1 MKLIFIQLLILNLNL
16 FSIFLF
22 SQNQNISNFK
32 SEALQ
37 LISEGRYGEAIDV
50 LNKYVS
56 ANPNSADG
64 FNLRGIC
71 YEKRGNYEYAVYDF
85 RTAKKLKP
93 NDNEI
98 SSNLNRT
105 TSDWYKLLY
114 NKIEGHKREIAINPN
129 IAKNYLEIGKCYKNL
144 GNWSEAE
151 IWYDIYLE
159 KEAASSDEIIRY
171 TEILARNNNISKGEP
186 ILKSYTERFP
196 DDHRL
201 WSRYG
206 YFTLWLG
213 KNKIAIQAFTKS
225 LEIRPYFKEAMDGLD
240 LAKGKGYVY
249 SINDTTSRF
258 NYGMPPP
265 VKQYEIDRLYRVLK
279 NNPADDESRFKLVDE
294 LVIANRFEEAYQQLQ
309 VLSANFSEQDRFK
322 ELWLRVTTLRKSYYA
337 DRIRFYEEQLSKDPT
352 NKKALL
358 ELAKFYSYNKDYT
371 LAVNLY
377 KSYLLNYPNDYEAR
391 YNLAQIL
398 MWQNDLC
405 EAAMAAEGL
414 IKSAPDNKDYLLLAA
429 QINYWLDEDLLYAKS
444 LFERVL
450 ILDPKNAEAMYGL
463 ANLYIRTD
471 NLSDAEKLI
480 GEISLIDSSSQQLVL
495 LQKSFK
501 NAKTQSE
508 LVQSNKLLEEARIYS
523 SNKDYDSS
531 IKLFKKYL
539 ENEPDN
545 RQVKLELANVYIAN
559 SELDKS
565 IKIYDELL
573 KSSSQ
578 YEIEKQRAKVY
589 LWSGDSLLALREF
602 RKLNQKYPD
611 DIETKLMLGDSYL
624 QAGQMQNARI
634 IYEDL
639 LLKSPESHI
648 LKTRLGWLGG
658 SDKFS
663 FDKFPTYIQLIP
675 RASYF
680 TDNADFSY
688 SNIGLGFDFG
698 ATNYLAFG
706 FSASGGKLSSANDN
720 LRFNQIKG
728 SAYVRFNEIF
738 SGIGSFGQTYFVNDL
753 QENIVEVSLTA
764 QNKNIFNLTAFL
776 NYSDAVF
783 ILYSP
788 FLVNT
793 RLNAYYFG
801 LNGEYKFKNNLV
813 ISGKYS
819 YIDVSDENSG
829 NQFVA
834 RLGKVFESELTAG
847 YEYYFYSFKTET
859 QLYWSPKNFESH
871 SLWADWVLYKDNT
884 FDFTI
889 GGKIGLI
896 PQSDFILSEFYASI
910 NYHIVTNLL
919 FQTRFT
925 TGSSFRSNTGY
936 RSNSIQ
942 ASIIWGL

>member
-1 MKLIFIQLLILNLNL
+1 MKLFFYQLLILNLTL
-16 FSIFLF
+16 FSTSLF
-22 SQNQNISNFK
+22 SQNNLSSK
-32 SEALQ
+32 YKAEALQ
-37 LISEGRYGEAIDV
+37 LISVGRYGEAIDV

-56 ANPNSADG
+56 ENPSAADG

-93 NDNEI
+93 NDDEI

-114 NKIEGHKREIAINPN
+114 NKIEGHKREIAINSN

-151 IWYDIYLE
+151 IWYDTYLE
-159 KEAASSDEIIRY
+159 KETASSDEIIRY
-171 TEILARNNNISKGEP
+171 SEILAKNNHISKGEP
-186 ILKSYTERFP
+186 ILKSYTERFS

-213 KNKIAIQAFTKS
+213 KNKIAIEAFTKS

-240 LAKGKGYVY
+240 LAKGKGYIY

-258 NYGMPPP
+258 NYGMQPT

-279 NNPADDESRFKLVDE
+279 NKPSDSESRFKLVDE
-294 LVIANRFEEAYQQLQ
+294 LITADRYEEAYEQLKI
-309 VLSANFSEQDRFK
+309 LSPNFSDEQRFK
-322 ELWLRVTTLRKSYYA
+322 DLWFKVTTLRKSYYA
-337 DRIRFYEEQLSKDPT
+337 DRIRFYEEKLSKDPA
-352 NKKALL
+352 NKESLL
-358 ELAKFYSYNKDYT
+358 ELAKFYSYNQDYT
-371 LAVNLY
+371 LAANIY
-377 KSYLLNYPNDYEAR
+377 KSYLLNYPNDYEVR
-391 YNLAQIL
+391 YKLAQIL
-398 MWQNDLC
+398 MWQNNLC
-405 EAAMAAEGL
+405 EAAEESEKL
-414 IKSAPDNKDYLLLAA
+414 IKSSPHNKNYLLLAA
-429 QINYWLDEDLLYAKS
+429 QINYWLDKDLVYTQS
-444 LFERVL
+444 LFEKVL
-450 ILDPKNAEAMYGL
+450 VLDPQNGEAMYGL
-463 ANLYIRTD
+463 ANLYVRSN
-471 NLSDAEKLI
+471 NLADAKKLI
-480 GEISLIDSSSQQLVL
+480 NEISLYDSSSQKFIL
-495 LQKSFK
+495 LQKSFEA
-501 NAKTQSE
+501 AKDQNE
-508 LVQSNKLLEEARIYS
+508 LVESNKILEEARMFS
-523 SNKDYDSS
+523 SNKDYDSA
-531 IKLFKKYL
+531 IKSFSKYL
-539 ENEPDN
+539 LKDPDN
-545 RQVKLELANVYIAN
+545 KSVKFELANVYISN

-565 IKIYDELL
+565 IKIYDDLL
-573 KSSSQ
+573 KSKSD
-578 YEIEKQRAKVY
+578 YELEKQRAKVY
-589 LWSGDSLLALREF
+589 LWNGDSLLALQEF

-611 DIETKLMLGDSYL
+611 DVETKLLLGDAYL
-624 QAGQMQNARI
+624 QNGQVQNAKI
-634 IYEDL
+634 VYEDL
-639 LLKSPESHI
+639 LLKSPDSHI

-663 FDKFPTYIQLIP
+663 IDKFPTYIQLIP

-680 TDNADFSY
+680 TDNTDFSY
-688 SNIGLGFDFG
+688 SNIGLGFDLG
-698 ATNYLAFG
+698 VTNFLALG
-706 FSASGGKLSSANDN
+706 LTASRGQLSSAEDD

-728 SAYVRFNEIF
+728 SAYVRFNNIF
-738 SGIGSFGQTYFVNDL
+738 SGVGSFGQTYFVNDL
-753 QENIVEVSLTA
+753 QENIIEVSLTA
-764 QNKNIFNLTAFL
+764 QKKNIFNLTAFL
-776 NYSDAVF
+776 NYSDAAF

-813 ISGKYS
+813 VSGKYS
-819 YIDVSDENSG
+819 YIDVSDDNSG

-834 RLGKVFESELTAG
+834 RLGKVFESDLTAG

-871 SLWADWVLYKDNT
+871 SIWADWILYKDDT

-896 PQSDFILSEFYASI
+896 PQNDFILSEFYASI
-910 NYHIVTNLL
+910 NYEIVKNLL

-925 TGSSFRSNTGY
+925 TGSSFRSNVGY

-942 ASIIWGL
+942 ASLIWGL